1 VCAPRRPDLQLSSIL
16 VFKKVTAPRAFR
28 VRPGGAQVEFQPAA
42 RLRENKFPHLMQHC
56 PAAEE

>member
-16 VFKKVTAPRAFR
+16 VFKKATAPRAFR
-28 VRPGGAQVEFQPAA
+28 VPVGDAPVEFQPAA
-42 RLRENKFPHLMQHC
+42 RLRENKFPHLAQHC

>member
-16 VFKKVTAPRAFR
+16 VFKKVTAPRSFR
-28 VRPGGAQVEFQPAA
+28 VRPGGGQVEFQPAA
-42 RLRENKFPHLMQHC
+42 RLRENKFPHLAQHC

>member
-1 VCAPRRPDLQLSSIL
+1 
-16 VFKKVTAPRAFR
+16 VFKKITAPRAFR
-28 VRPGGAQVEFQPAA
+28 VRGGDAPVEFQLVA

>member
-28 VRPGGAQVEFQPAA
+28 VPVGDAPVEFQPAA
-42 RLRENKFPHLMQHC
+42 RLRENKFPQLMQCC
-56 PAAEE
+56 PAPEE

>member
-16 VFKKVTAPRAFR
+16 VFKRVTAARAFR
-28 VRPGGAQVEFQPAA
+28 VPVGDAPVEFQPAA
-42 RLRENKFPHLMQHC
+42 GLHENKFPHLMQHR